1 MTYSGKVEG
10 STDGHDNPV
19 GSFPLLPAASGDS
32 DKENDRVEPPVK
44 DYQLQAESETPLLDL
59 GSQASQEG
67 RNDSFDS
74 TLTLQRLISP
84 FKSKGRSTRS
94 PLKKELLEYTG
105 EVNQEDDFGRL
116 IASPFVCDDLPLSNS
131 MEYEE
136 VDEAIKKYAEENE
149 MSLDIDFRC
158 WAQRGIENAR
168 HHITLTEK
176 LVASR
181 YLLFKHFKQLD
192 DCIVEYA
199 RSLEGAKAATH
210 DTVDELRIMGNDLV
224 NRLT

>member
-1 MTYSGKVEG
+1 MTYSGKAEG
-10 STDGHDNPV
+10 PTDGHDKPAA
-19 GSFPLLPAASGDS
+19 SFPLLPAASGDS
-32 DKENDRVEPPVK
+32 DKENDRVEPVVK

-116 IASPFVCDDLPLSNS
+116 IASPFVYDDLPLSNC
-131 MEYEE
+131 MENEE

-149 MSLDIDFRC
+149 MSLDTDFQC

-176 LVASR
+176 LVTSR

>member
-1 MTYSGKVEG
+1 MTYSSRVEG
-10 STDGHDNPV
+10 FTDGHDNQAS
-19 GSFPLLPAASGDS
+19 SFPLLPAASGDS
-32 DKENDRVEPPVK
+32 DKENERVEPVVK
-44 DYQLQAESETPLLDL
+44 DYQIKAESETPLLDL

-84 FKSKGRSTRS
+84 FKSRGRSTRS
-94 PLKKELLEYTG
+94 PLKKELLDYTG

-116 IASPFVCDDLPLSNS
+116 IASSFVYDDLPLSNCIKN
-131 MEYEE
+131 EE
-136 VDEAIKKYAEENE
+136 VDEAIKKYAKENE
-149 MSLDIDFRC
+149 ISLGIDFRC

-168 HHITLTEK
+168 HHIILTEK
-176 LVASR
+176 LITSR
-181 YLLFKHFKQLD
+181 YLLFRHFKQLD

-199 RSLEGAKAATH
+199 KSLEEAKAATH
-210 DTVDELRIMGNDLV
+210 DTVDELRVMGNDLV